1 MNRHEHPADG
11 DAGTDEEFV
20 DRSFADEPTA
30 AGKPAKAPKEDR
42 PVKATS
48 PKREPKE
55 RKPRPEPQPTSKT
68 AAKDAVKPEAKE
80 AVPAAAEAPKAPAE
94 AAAMQEPAKP
104 SGEVPRTAVR
114 DKASETHKPARP
126 AKAPRQSRP
135 TVPHTR
141 TEPEAAAA
149 PGTESRQASSP
160 APRDPGAYP
169 EFHAPTRPRRDGKAA
184 QTIVFLHGG
193 NVANWTWDPQVRA
206 FGDYEVLTP
215 HLPGF
220 GARAQE
226 DWAGL
231 DSAADDVAAVIA
243 DEVSNGGA
251 HLVGLSLGGV
261 VALRVLAR
269 HPELVESLLISG
281 VPAAGVSASMRTMSR
296 MQLRLFGSEWYW
308 RFQAGAYGMVADE
321 KELFTEHGTH
331 LRADN
336 MRAIMDEVDPGG
348 VPDKLGNYKGPVLVI
363 AGSKEPKLVAKSF
376 PALARALPQA
386 EFRTAVGMHHQ
397 WNIEDPILFN
407 ATVRA
412 WIEKHTAHPRL
423 QEPGQ

>member
-1 MNRHEHPADG
+1 MSQHQHPSDG

-20 DRSFADEPTA
+20 DRSLADDSAP
-30 AGKPAKAPKEDR
+30 AGKPGKASKEEQPAKTVTPKRGPKEHN
-42 PVKATS
+42 
-48 PKREPKE
+48 
-55 RKPRPEPQPTSKT
+55 PRPEPEPKT
-68 AAKDAVKPEAKE
+68 KMAARAESMPDAEAT
-80 AVPAAAEAPKAPAE
+80 PAPKASIE
-94 AAAMQEPAKP
+94 AAAGSTSSNASDETRSTPA
-104 SGEVPRTAVR
+104 E
-114 DKASETHKPARP
+114 DKPAATQKPGRP
-126 AKAPRQSRP
+126 ARAPRHPKP

-141 TEPEAAAA
+141 TVPQGPAA
-149 PGTESRQASSP
+149 PAVESKPASSLAA
-160 APRDPGAYP
+160 APRDPGGYP
-169 EFHAPTRPRRDGKAA
+169 EFHAPTRARKDGKPA

-348 VPDKLGNYKGPVLVI
+348 VPAKLGNYRGPALVI
-363 AGSKEPKLVAKSF
+363 AGSKEPKLVARSF
-376 PALARALPQA
+376 PALAKALPQA
-386 EFRTAVGMHHQ
+386 QFRTAAGMHHQ

-412 WIEKHTAHPRL
+412 WIEKGTAHPRL

>member
-1 MNRHEHPADG
+1 MSQHEGASGG

-20 DRSFADEPTA
+20 DRSLSDETARPAPEDGAGQASRADR
-30 AGKPAKAPKEDR
+30 PAREANPKRAPKDHR
-42 PVKATS
+42 
-48 PKREPKE
+48 
-55 RKPRPEPQPTSKT
+55 PRPEPGQDKGT
-68 AAKDAVKPEAKE
+68 AKDEAK
-80 AVPAAAEAPKAPAE
+80 PAAEAAGVPAGGPADPKSPE
-94 AAAMQEPAKP
+94 HRPQVPAK
-104 SGEVPRTAVR
+104 E
-114 DKASETHKPARP
+114 KPARP
-126 AKAPRQSRP
+126 AKAPRQPRP
-135 TVPHTR
+135 AVPDAS
-141 TEPEAAAA
+141 TEPQDPAAAA
-149 PGTESRQASSP
+149 AASVSAKP
-160 APRDPGAYP
+160 AGPRDPGGYP
-169 EFHAPTRPRRDGKAA
+169 EFHAPTRARRDGKPA

-321 KELFTEHGTH
+321 KDLLTEHGTH

-348 VPDKLGNYKGPVLVI
+348 VPAKLGDYKGPVLVI
-363 AGSKEPKLVAKSF
+363 AGGKEPKLVAKSF
-376 PALARALPQA
+376 PVLARALPQA
-386 EFRTAVGMHHQ
+386 RFRTAAGMHHQ

-412 WIEKHTAHPRL
+412 WVEKGTAHPRL
-423 QEPGQ
+423 QEPRQ

>member
-1 MNRHEHPADG
+1 MSQRDDVSGG
-11 DAGTDEEFV
+11 DAGADEEFM
-20 DRSFADEPTA
+20 DLSLPEETAISDPDSKNGKAALRAKQAKLPT
-30 AGKPAKAPKEDR
+30 
-42 PVKATS
+42 
-48 PKREPKE
+48 PKREPREAKPE
-55 RKPRPEPQPTSKT
+55 PLPKKRKPEPNAKPQAGEESKSGS
-68 AAKDAVKPEAKE
+68 AQGPQAKPGNGAGAMDNKAPDKPPVVKAKKPAGSQKPER
-80 AVPAAAEAPKAPAE
+80 
-94 AAAMQEPAKP
+94 PAKP
-104 SGEVPRTAVR
+104 PRRTR
-114 DKASETHKPARP
+114 
-126 AKAPRQSRP
+126 SR
-135 TVPHTR
+135 
-141 TEPEAAAA
+141 
-149 PGTESRQASSP
+149 
-160 APRDPGAYP
+160 APRDPGGYP
-169 EFHAPTRPRRDGKAA
+169 EFHAPARARKDGKPA

-193 NVANWTWDPQVRA
+193 NVGNWSWDPQVRA

-215 HLPGF
+215 DLPGF
-220 GARAQE
+220 GARSQE

-269 HPELVESLLISG
+269 HPELIESLLISG

-321 KELFTEHGTH
+321 KDLFAEHGTA

-336 MRAIMDEVDPGG
+336 MRAILDEVDPGG
-348 VPDKLGNYKGPVLVI
+348 VPAQLGVYQGPVLVI
-363 AGSKEPKLVAKSF
+363 AGSKEPKVVARSF

-386 EFRTAVGMHHQ
+386 KFRTAAGLHHQ

-412 WIEKHTAHPRL
+412 WIEKSAAHPRL
-423 QEPGQ
+423 QEPSVQNPPPA

>member
-1 MNRHEHPADG
+1 MSRHEHPADG

-20 DRSFADEPTA
+20 DRSLADEPTA
-30 AGKPAKAPKEDR
+30 AGKRGKAPKEEHR
-42 PVKATS
+42 AKATN

-55 RKPRPEPQPTSKT
+55 HKLRPEPQPNAK
-68 AAKDAVKPEAKE
+68 AADKDAVKPEAEK
-80 AVPAAAEAPKAPAE
+80 AVPAVAGAPKA
-94 AAAMQEPAKP
+94 AAVQGPAKP
-104 SGEVPRTAVR
+104 SDEEPRTTVR
-114 DKASETHKPARP
+114 DKASVPQKPVRH

-135 TVPHTR
+135 TVPHSR
-141 TEPEAAAA
+141 TEPGAAAA
-149 PGTESRQASSP
+149 PATESTQASSR

-348 VPDKLGNYKGPVLVI
+348 VPDKLGNYKGPVLVL

-386 EFRTAVGMHHQ
+386 QFRTAVGMHHQ

-412 WIEKHTAHPRL
+412 WVEKHTAHPRL

>member
-1 MNRHEHPADG
+1 MSQRDDVSGG
-11 DAGTDEEFV
+11 DAGTDEEFM
-20 DRSFADEPTA
+20 DRSMPEQTA
-30 AGKPAKAPKEDR
+30 APGPESTERKTAQRGKQAKPPTPKRGPSESKEPKPKESKPESMAKQRKPEPHAEPPATSVVKGEMAPEPAPGRGPGTTDTKAPEKQPVLNAKR
-42 PVKATS
+42 PAG
-48 PKREPKE
+48 RE
-55 RKPRPEPQPTSKT
+55 
-68 AAKDAVKPEAKE
+68 KPER
-80 AVPAAAEAPKAPAE
+80 
-94 AAAMQEPAKP
+94 PAKP
-104 SGEVPRTAVR
+104 PR
-114 DKASETHKPARP
+114 K
-126 AKAPRQSRP
+126 
-135 TVPHTR
+135 TR
-141 TEPEAAAA
+141 T
-149 PGTESRQASSP
+149 R
-160 APRDPGAYP
+160 APRDPGGYP
-169 EFHAPTRPRRDGKAA
+169 EFHAPARARKDSKPA

-193 NVANWTWDPQVRA
+193 NVGNWSWDPQVRA

-215 HLPGF
+215 DLPGF

-308 RFQAGAYGMVADE
+308 RFQAGAYGMVDDE
-321 KELFTEHGTH
+321 KDLFTEHGTA

-348 VPDKLGNYKGPVLVI
+348 VPARLGDYKGPVLVI
-363 AGSKEPKLVAKSF
+363 AGSKEPKVVAKSF

-386 EFRTAVGMHHQ
+386 RFRTAAGMHHQ

-412 WIEKHTAHPRL
+412 WIEKGATHPRL
-423 QEPGQ
+423 QEASAPDPSSA